1 MLRVKKLDIFIA
13 KQFGLLF
20 AGTFF
25 ISLFVLM
32 MQFLWK
38 YVDDL
43 IGKGLSMEVLAQFF
57 GYMSLMLIPQAL
69 PLAILLASLM
79 TYGNLGE
86 SSELTAIKASGISL
100 IQSFRSLIV
109 IVLLITGASFYFENN
124 IGPNSQ
130 MHLAQL
136 MLSMKQKSPELEIPE
151 GVFYDGIPQ
160 TNIYVEKKD
169 LKTGHLYDVMVYRQT
184 ESYEDQAIILAD
196 SGMLQST
203 ADKKHLQ
210 MTMWNGEWF
219 ENMRNNSMGENANV
233 PYRRESFS
241 RKRIIID
248 FDGDFSLTDASV
260 FGNDART
267 KSLEK
272 IQTDLDSLNHTYDS
286 IGNAYYKSAKQL
298 FYPTPKLDKQ
308 QATVAMKQA
317 RKQNFNIDTIFAH
330 QTTDNK
336 KMAVEQAL
344 QQVNMETS
352 DLEFKSM
359 VTTDGDRIIRQHKI
373 EMINKFTVA
382 LSCLI
387 FFFIGAPLGAI
398 IRKGGLGVPI
408 ITSVV
413 VFIIYYIL
421 DNTGYRMA
429 RQGSWT
435 IWFGKGLSPAVL
447 IPTAIFITYK
457 ANNDSTVF
465 NFDVYKEAFRKMFGL
480 RLKRATI
487 TSKEVI
493 INDPAY
499 VQDAENLRLM
509 NTQIENYARVHNLKS
524 PPNVIKAFF
533 KYQPDHEIEE
543 LSKELETV
551 IEDLSNTRDKYILSY
566 INRYPILSVKAH
578 TRPFERRWKNVIAA
592 IIIPAGLFFYCRMW
606 RFRLRL
612 DHDLRVVYK
621 TNESV
626 IERIGQ
632 MTSK

>member
-267 KSLEK
+267 KSLER

>member
-267 KSLEK
+267 KSLER

-499 VQDAENLRLM
+499 VQDAENLRIM

-551 IEDLSNTRDKYILSY
+551 IEDLGNTRDKYILSY

>member
-136 MLSMKQKSPELEIPE
+136 MLSMKQKSPELEITE

-203 ADKKHLQ
+203 ADKKHLL

-267 KSLEK
+267 KSLER

-632 MTSK
+632 MTGK

>member
-267 KSLEK
+267 KSLER

-387 FFFIGAPLGAI
+387 FFFIGAQLGAI

-632 MTSK
+632 MTGK

>member
-203 ADKKHLQ
+203 ADKKHLL

-267 KSLEK
+267 KSLER

-298 FYPTPKLDKQ
+298 FYPTPKLDRQ

-373 EMINKFTVA
+373 EMINKFSVA
-382 LSCLI
+382 
-387 FFFIGAPLGAI
+387 
-398 IRKGGLGVPI
+398 
-408 ITSVV
+408 
-413 VFIIYYIL
+413 
-421 DNTGYRMA
+421 
-429 RQGSWT
+429 
-435 IWFGKGLSPAVL
+435 
-447 IPTAIFITYK
+447 
-457 ANNDSTVF
+457 
-465 NFDVYKEAFRKMFGL
+465 
-480 RLKRATI
+480 
-487 TSKEVI
+487 
-493 INDPAY
+493 
-499 VQDAENLRLM
+499 
-509 NTQIENYARVHNLKS
+509 
-524 PPNVIKAFF
+524 
-533 KYQPDHEIEE
+533 
-543 LSKELETV
+543 
-551 IEDLSNTRDKYILSY
+551 
-566 INRYPILSVKAH
+566 
-578 TRPFERRWKNVIAA
+578 
-592 IIIPAGLFFYCRMW
+592 
-606 RFRLRL
+606 
-612 DHDLRVVYK
+612 
-621 TNESV
+621 
-626 IERIGQ
+626 
-632 MTSK
+632 

>member
-298 FYPTPKLDKQ
+298 FYPTPKLDRQ

-612 DHDLRVVYK
+612 DHDFRVVYK

-632 MTSK
+632 MTGK

>member
-13 KQFGLLF
+13 KQFCLLF

-298 FYPTPKLDKQ
+298 FYPTPKLDRQ

-382 LSCLI
+382 LSCLF

-632 MTSK
+632 MTGK